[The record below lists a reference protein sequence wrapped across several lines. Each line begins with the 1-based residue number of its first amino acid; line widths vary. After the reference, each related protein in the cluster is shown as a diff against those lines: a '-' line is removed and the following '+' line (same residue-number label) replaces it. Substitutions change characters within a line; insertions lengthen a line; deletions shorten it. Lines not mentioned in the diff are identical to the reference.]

1 MHVSTLKTK
10 RLLLRPIEYGDNN
23 AISHIKNID
32 PNHAEEWIERILD
45 MDQPRSYVW
54 AIEKNHEVIGTICF
68 WNIRDDVAEIGYD
81 IDPRH
86 HNQGYATEAGQAI
99 LALCQQFGFTHVQ
112 AYCQPDNH
120 ASIHVAL
127 KLGFT
132 FTKSEKIFNVYTM
145 KVVDSAFTCEVIYY
159 A

>member
-1 MHVSTLKTK
+1 MHVPTIKTK
-10 RLLLRPIEYGDNN
+10 RLLLRPIDFSDNE
-23 AISHIKNID
+23 AIRKIKNVD
-32 PNHAEEWIERILD
+32 PGSAEEWIERVLD
-45 MDQPRSYVW
+45 LDQPRSYVW
-54 AIEKNHEVIGTICF
+54 AIEVNREMIGTICF
-68 WNIRDDVAEIGYD
+68 WNIHDDVAEIGYD
-81 IDPRH
+81 IDPTH
-86 HNQGYATEAGQAI
+86 HNQGFATEAGQAI
-99 LALCQQFGFTHVQ
+99 LSLCQQFGFTHVQ

-132 FTKSEKIFNVYTM
+132 FTKSENVFNIYTK